1 MDVSTELVRAYL
13 HVNGYFTA
21 TDYPLVESRRDHTPR
36 TVTDIDMLA
45 VRLGHPDVATRQ
57 HPQKLST
64 VSGPVT
70 AHPDAALKSPNSHT
84 DMIVAEIKQGRAQVN
99 PAATDRRV
107 LAAALTRF
115 GCCSTS
121 EAPGLVNTLIRNGSA
136 RTECD
141 HTIRMVIFASHG
153 DRAPRGWHWI
163 HLEHVFRFLDHF
175 LRYERNSLAH
185 ADLHDPA
192 LAWLSLMHKCQ
203 LSLDAAESSP

>member
-21 TDYPLVESRRDHTPR
+21 TEYPLIESRRNHPPR

-45 VRLGHPDVATRQ
+45 VRFDRHEFVTTKHPERRT
-57 HPQKLST
+57 S
-64 VSGPVT
+64 VSGPVV
-70 AHPDAALKSPNSHT
+70 ARPDVALKSPTNYT

-99 PAATDRRV
+99 TAATDRHV

-115 GCCSTS
+115 GCCSAS
-121 EAPGLVNTLIRNGSA
+121 EAPSLVNTLIRNGTA

-141 HTIRMVIFASHG
+141 HAIRMVIFASQG
-153 DRAPRGWHWI
+153 ERAPRGWHWI
-163 HLEHVFRFLDHF
+163 HLDHVFRFLDDF
-175 LRYERNSLAH
+175 LRQQHNMLGH
-185 ADLHDPA
+185 VDLHDPA

-203 LSLDAAESSP
+203 ISLNAPESSP